1 MTEELLAVDRDWFDA
16 HPGRS
21 FRIRRM
27 IPGEFFPDP
36 RDQPVPK
43 KGETL
48 AVAIMR
54 SAALAANARANF
66 PVAPRG
72 KAHFTLVQKLE
83 EGVRARS
90 HLILSDQLEPETVS
104 DGAAEAIAVLHG
116 KVWGW

>member
-1 MTEELLAVDRDWFDA
+1 
-16 HPGRS
+16 
-21 FRIRRM
+21 
-27 IPGEFFPDP
+27 
-36 RDQPVPK
+36 VPK

-54 SAALAANARANF
+54 PAALIAEAKANF

-90 HLILSDQLEPETVS
+90 HLILSEGLEPEPVS
-104 DGAAEAIAVLHG
+104 DSTAEAIAVLYG
-116 KVWGW
+116 KIVW